1 MDKKELEKIA
11 EKLKNANV
19 DLKNDNVQ
27 EIWDKLINSG
37 QYIKTEDLF
46 KQTNK

>member
-37 QYIKTEDLF
+37 QYVKTEDLL
-46 KQTNK
+46 KK